1 MRLSARGGGRGRQV
15 KGSGTSP
22 CLTKTTSLS
31 MPPAASI
38 IPRATLRQL
47 RAFPLGGRCSNGGDG
62 VAEGGQE
69 AIAPPPTSNLHSVP
83 SPRVSYRAR
92 NTVGS
97 NYGRGTNVDELS
109 AAEYVV
115 CVCVKRHVCRKRGWR
130 GYILRVRVSR
140 ETQRKIG
147 LLFEGQH
154 GGCAE
159 DRFTGERSFFWLLL
173 LLFHTFLYSFCF
185 ISSLCPPLFPAPF
198 SLNIRLHS
206 FPLSPSL
213 RLPHPSLLVSSPSFP
228 LFVFLTRIHMA

>member
-1 MRLSARGGGRGRQV
+1 MGV
-15 KGSGTSP
+15 
-22 CLTKTTSLS
+22 
-31 MPPAASI
+31 
-38 IPRATLRQL
+38 
-47 RAFPLGGRCSNGGDG
+47 CSNGGDG

-69 AIAPPPTSNLHSVP
+69 AIAPPPTSNLHPVP

-159 DRFTGERSFFWLLL
+159 DRFTGQRNFWLLL

-198 SLNIRLHS
+198 LFQYPSSLFPS
-206 FPLSPSL
+206 FSLPPPSPSL
-213 RLPHPSLLVSSPSFP
+213 PPCVFPFIPSLCLSHAHTHGLITLERLSYRRRREHRRKQEMTIIKQS
-228 LFVFLTRIHMA
+228 